1 MWSSSP
7 DFVTGQRFDG
17 PDKGGVVQ
25 LAMAKPGAGVEKL
38 LRLRGRWQS
47 HCRVALNSDHPQSVW
62 QNYPEILQLGEKIGK
77 RPVDTAAYA
86 A

>member
-1 MWSSSP
+1 VWSSSP

-47 HCRVALNSDHPQSVW
+47 HLQAACRIQRVIQVSRCP
-62 QNYPEILQLGEKIGK
+62 
-77 RPVDTAAYA
+77 
-86 A
+86 